1 MLKIGIIGVAGIL
14 TAMFMKEVKPSFAVW
29 ISMTTCLLIFFYAV
43 NKISFLTDTLQS
55 MREYIQ
61 LKDSYMAALLK
72 IVGITY
78 VADFS
83 SNLCKDA
90 GYGAI
95 AGQIEFFGKISILTI
110 SAPIVLSPL
119 ETINGFLA

>member
-1 MLKIGIIGVAGIL
+1 MLKIGILGIAGIL
-14 TAMFMKEVKPSFAVW
+14 TAIFMKEVKPSFAVW
-29 ISMTTCLLIFFYAV
+29 VSMTTCLLIFFYAV
-43 NKISFLTDTLQS
+43 NKISFLTETIQGLQ
-55 MREYIQ
+55 EYIQ
-61 LKDSYMAALLK
+61 LKDSYLTTLLK
-72 IVGITY
+72 LVGITY

-110 SAPIVLSPL
+110 SAPIVLALL
-119 ETINGFLA
+119 ETISEFLA

>member
-1 MLKIGIIGVAGIL
+1 MLKIGILGIAGIL
-14 TAMFMKEVKPSFAVW
+14 TAIFMKEVKPSFAVW
-29 ISMTTCLLIFFYAV
+29 VSMTTCLLIFFYAV
-43 NKISFLTDTLQS
+43 NKISFLTETIEGLQ
-55 MREYIQ
+55 EYIQ
-61 LKDSYMAALLK
+61 LKDSYLATLLK
-72 IVGITY
+72 LVGITY

-110 SAPIVLSPL
+110 SAPIVLALL
-119 ETINGFLA
+119 ETISEFLA

>member
-1 MLKIGIIGVAGIL
+1 MLKIGILGIAGIL
-14 TAMFMKEVKPSFAVW
+14 TAIFMKEVKPSFAVW

-43 NKISFLTDTLQS
+43 NKISFLTDTIQSLQ
-55 MREYIQ
+55 EYVQ
-61 LKDSYMAALLK
+61 LKESYLATLLK
-72 IVGITY
+72 LVGITY
-78 VADFS
+78 VADFA

-110 SAPIVLSPL
+110 SAPIVLALL
-119 ETINGFLA
+119 ETISEFLA

>member
-55 MREYIQ
+55 MREYVQ

-110 SAPIVLSPL
+110 SAPIVLALL

>member
-110 SAPIVLSPL
+110 SAPIVLALL
-119 ETINGFLA
+119 ETIYGFLA

>member
-1 MLKIGIIGVAGIL
+1 MLKIGILGIAGIL
-14 TAMFMKEVKPSFAVW
+14 TAIFMKEIKPSFAVW

-43 NKISFLTDTLQS
+43 NKISFLTDTIQSLQ
-55 MREYIQ
+55 EYVH
-61 LKDSYMAALLK
+61 LKESYLATLLK
-72 IVGITY
+72 LVGITY
-78 VADFS
+78 VADFA

-110 SAPIVLSPL
+110 SAPIVLALL
-119 ETINGFLA
+119 ETISEFLA

>member
-1 MLKIGIIGVAGIL
+1 MLKIGILGIAGIL
-14 TAMFMKEVKPSFAVW
+14 TAIFMKEIKPGFAVW

-43 NKISFLTDTLQS
+43 HKISFLTDTIQNLQ
-55 MREYIQ
+55 EYVQ
-61 LKDSYMAALLK
+61 LKESYLATLLK
-72 IVGITY
+72 LVGITY
-78 VADFS
+78 VADFA

-110 SAPIVLSPL
+110 SAPIVLALL
-119 ETINGFLA
+119 ETISEFLA

>member
-83 SNLCKDA
+83 SDLCKDA

-110 SAPIVLSPL
+110 SAPIVLALL

>member
-1 MLKIGIIGVAGIL
+1 MLKIGILGIAGIL
-14 TAMFMKEVKPSFAVW
+14 TAIFMKEVKPSFAVW

-43 NKISFLTDTLQS
+43 NKISFLTDTIQSLQ
-55 MREYIQ
+55 EYVH
-61 LKDSYMAALLK
+61 LKESYLATLLK
-72 IVGITY
+72 LVGITY
-78 VADFS
+78 VADFA

-110 SAPIVLSPL
+110 SAPIVLALL
-119 ETINGFLA
+119 ETISEFLA

>member
-110 SAPIVLSPL
+110 SAPIVLALL

>member
-61 LKDSYMAALLK
+61 IKDSYMAALLK

-110 SAPIVLSPL
+110 SAPIVLALL